1 MNLILQIERRILML
15 NKEYSISAKIILESM
30 VDQKIVKVIKNVTV
44 SEFIFEEIKEFCV
57 NNQNIIIKEISD
69 KEIHISLKEYN

>member
-1 MNLILQIERRILML
+1 ML